1 MTNEHLGILSHRR
14 AKNKKICSHLLI
26 AQKVR
31 TPHAHR
37 TLVHEGIVRINLL
50 PIWFFFVLF
59 YLFRSH
65 KLHQIK
71 QIVVLSDP
79 KCATSSPC
87 SMSISYSL
95 LLYFVTKSCD
105 WFIVSIFLFFLNI
118 SKSNK
123 YSNVVFVHVSMLFLA
138 GCMWWEQQPN
148 TSPVVCCGK
157 WHMLTQVVCQKIN
170 SGDLVMCIG
179 DTIYIYIYRCLK
191 WTRHRHGIDQP

>member
-1 MTNEHLGILSHRR
+1 MKASSESTCYQFDFFLFCF
-14 AKNKKICSHLLI
+14 ICSEATNCTKSSKLLCCPTQN
-26 AQKVR
+26 A
-31 TPHAHR
+31 PHPAHA
-37 TLVHEGIVRINLL
+37 LCLSLIH
-50 PIWFFFVLF
+50 F
-59 YLFRSH
+59 YYISWPNRVIDLLFR
-65 KLHQIK
+65 
-71 QIVVLSDP
+71 
-79 KCATSSPC
+79 
-87 SMSISYSL
+87 
-95 LLYFVTKSCD
+95 YF
-105 WFIVSIFLFFLNI
+105 FFFLNI